1 MRTNIVLD
9 DELIAEAMRLAGI
22 KTRRE
27 MVDRALREYVSRH
40 RQREI
45 LGLAGQGLI
54 DPSYDVRA
62 VRAGM
67 DRDPG

>member
-9 DELIAEAMRLAGI
+9 DELIAEAMRLAGVR
-22 KTRRE
+22 TRRE
-27 MVDRALREYVSRH
+27 MVDRALREFVARR

-45 LGLAGQGLI
+45 LELAGQDLV
-54 DPSYDVRA
+54 DPTYDVRA

-67 DRDPG
+67 DDGAG

>member
-9 DELIAEAMRLAGI
+9 DELIAEATHLVGI
-22 KTRRE
+22 STRRE

-54 DPSYDVRA
+54 DPSYDLRA

-67 DRDPG
+67 DRNSG

>member
-22 KTRRE
+22 KTRRG

-45 LGLAGQGLI
+45 LDLAGQGLI
-54 DPSYDVRA
+54 DAAYDVRA
-62 VRAGM
+62 VRTGM
-67 DRDPG
+67 NRDPG